1 MSNGNIF
8 ISYRRGDASGHA
20 GRIYDRLNLSF
31 PGRVFRDVASIS
43 IGGDFLKIIEEH
55 IGTCKVFIELIGD
68 EWATMKDHAG
78 RRRLDQ
84 PNDFVRIEVATAL
97 RRGIPVIPILVD
109 GAQMPD
115 PSTLP
120 EDLAALTRY
129 NALEMTESDFDHDVE
144 RLVETLEAILG
155 ATRNPHSFSKS
166 YVAEPRR
173 GRRSLIIAG
182 ALVAGLLVVGAIGL
196 ILSLTVWG
204 NRSNEN
210 ATTGNANSTP
220 VKGNDSGSA
229 TPRSNVPA
237 SPELSVPGTA
247 TETPTPTQTGPPL
260 KITATASSFRLGS
273 QADTYAAA
281 KAADGDRTTAWIEGA
296 ADEGLGEWIR
306 FDFDREVNLHKITLL
321 AGYFKSA
328 KTWSDN
334 NRLASATAYFSDGS
348 SRELKFTDRM
358 DGQKFFLG
366 SIKTKF
372 VRLVIKQTYHGVD
385 GLDSGISEAVFE
397 WDP

>member
-155 ATRNPHSFSKS
+155 ATRNPRSFSKER
-166 YVAEPRR
+166 YVEEPRR
-173 GRRSLIIAG
+173 GHRSLIIAG
-182 ALVAGLLVVGAIGL
+182 AFVAGLLVVGAIGL

-204 NRSNEN
+204 NKSNQN
-210 ATTGNANSTP
+210 ATTGNVNGTP
-220 VKGNDSGSA
+220 VKG
-229 TPRSNVPA
+229 PA
-237 SPELSVPGTA
+237 SPEPTVRGTA
-247 TETPTPTQTGPPL
+247 TETPTPTQGGAPL

-281 KAADGDRTTAWIEGA
+281 KAVDGDRTTAWIEGA

-321 AGYFKSA
+321 PGYFKSD

-358 DGQKFFLG
+358 DGQKVYLG

-385 GLDSGISEAVFE
+385 GLDTPISEAVFE